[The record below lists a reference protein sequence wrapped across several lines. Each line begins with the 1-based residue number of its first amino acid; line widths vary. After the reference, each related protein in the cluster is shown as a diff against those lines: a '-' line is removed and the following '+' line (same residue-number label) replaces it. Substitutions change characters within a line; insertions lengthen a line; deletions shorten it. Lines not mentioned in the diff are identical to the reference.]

1 MDTKQSPCCGGEL
14 IETIS
19 GSADQVRSAVQERYG
34 KIAETRGSSC
44 CGGGAQTRAYAEGI
58 GYTSEELEQVP
69 DEANLGLGCGNPTA
83 VAELRPGEVVVDLGA
98 GAGFDAFLAARR
110 VAPNGRVIG
119 VDMTLEMLR
128 KARENAVKAGLA
140 DIVEFREGIIEE
152 LPVVSG
158 STDVVISNCVIN
170 LSPDKPKV
178 FREIFRVLKPGG
190 RIAVSDIL
198 LTEPLPTEV
207 ASLAG
212 AYVACVGGAMVA
224 EDYLAAIEAAGFVDI
239 RWTRISAAS
248 LFQGMSND
256 PIVKEV
262 VTKLGA
268 ERASKVAQ
276 SIWSYKMQARKP

>member
-1 MDTKQSPCCGGEL
+1 MDTTQNSCCSGEV
-14 IETIS
+14 IETTA
-19 GSADQVRSAVQERYG
+19 GSADRVRSAVRARYG

-44 CGGGAQTRAYAEGI
+44 CASGGQTRAYAEEI
-58 GYTSEELEQVP
+58 GYTSEELDQVP
-69 DEANLGLGCGNPTA
+69 EGANLGLGCGNPTA
-83 VAELRPGEVVVDLGA
+83 LAELRPGDVVLDLGA
-98 GAGFDAFLAARR
+98 GAGFDAFLAARK

-190 RIAVSDIL
+190 RMSVSDIL
-198 LTEPLPTEV
+198 LTEPLPREV

-212 AYVACVGGAMVA
+212 AYVACVGGAMVDK
-224 EDYLAAIEAAGFVDI
+224 DYLAAIEAAGFTDI
-239 RWTRISAAS
+239 RWTRTSAAS
-248 LFQGMSND
+248 LFQGISND
-256 PIVKEV
+256 AIVKEV
-262 VTKLGA
+262 VTALGI
-268 ERASKVAQ
+268 ERATKVAQ
-276 SIWSYKMQARKP
+276 SIWSYKIQATKP